1 MTSMSAA
8 SPSMFV
14 VDVSKSWGPEYVA
27 LLADASR
34 FVSIQFVIQLLL
46 SSTDGAHFPL
56 FSADF
61 FLLLLF
67 ILVGVS
73 FYHLVI
79 SRVVTFR

>member
-1 MTSMSAA
+1 MSAAAAA

-14 VDVSKSWGPEYVA
+14 VDVSKSWGSEYVA

-46 SSTDGAHFPL
+46 SSTDGANFPL

-79 SRVVTFR
+79 TRIITFK